1 MVNKRYPHLVVE
13 NHLKYGKRQDKHGY
27 APSII
32 QTDLSRC
39 FWCGRSGGKLDR
51 HEVFGASNR
60 SKSKRLGLWVMLC
73 HDECH
78 INGVHAHKEISD
90 VLKRK
95 AQAAAM
101 KAYNW
106 MKEDFIREFGRNY
119 LED

>member
-1 MVNKRYPHLVVE
+1 MSGSYSPTTDRN
-13 NHLKYGKRQDKHGY
+13 GY
-27 APSII
+27 AKSIV
-32 QTDLSRC
+32 QNDTSRC
-39 FWCGRSGGKLDR
+39 YLCGHSGGKLDR

-78 INGVHAHKEISD
+78 INGAHASKAISD
-90 VLKRK
+90 ALKRK
-95 AQAAAM
+95 AQAVAM

-106 MKEDFIREFGRNY
+106 TKEDFIREFGRNY

>member
-1 MVNKRYPHLVVE
+1 MVL
-13 NHLKYGKRQDKHGY
+13 DKHGY
-27 APSII
+27 SKSIL
-32 QTDLSRC
+32 QRDENHC
-39 FWCGRSGGKLDR
+39 FLCGRFLCKLDR

-60 SKSKRLGLWVMLC
+60 NKSKRLGLWVMLC

-90 VLKRK
+90 TLKRK

-106 MKEDFIREFGRNY
+106 TKEDFIREFGRNY